1 MTERRQHPLSAA
13 FPRMANDEFQELKD
27 SIETNGVL
35 NPISLLDGMVLDGW
49 HRYSAATELGMDCP
63 AVVLGDGID
72 PRDFVLAQNKARR
85 NLTASQRANA
95 VTAVFQWRPHGD
107 QRSAVTADRP
117 NEPAV
122 TAEVSKTTKELAAIA
137 GVGTRTIEQAKAV
150 HAGAV
155 QEVQDAVK
163 VGAVTVEVAA
173 AVAKLPAKD
182 QVMLAAKGPDAMR
195 AAIRSEASTRATAQ
209 VKQAKAQAD
218 VDQNAA
224 DAHGDVDP
232 IALLEEAEQQISTLQ
247 AELVALQADDQ
258 KAETL
263 KFKRLAEI
271 ANRRQNELMETV
283 NAREK
288 ELQRMSNWLRRIGAA
303 VGEEDHSRA
312 VSKVEAK
319 FRESPALTTV

>member
-1 MTERRQHPLSAA
+1 MTERTQHPLSAA
-13 FPRMANDEFQELKD
+13 FPRMADDEFQELKD
-27 SIETNGVL
+27 SIETSGVL

-49 HRYSAATELGMDCP
+49 HRYSAATELGMNCP
-63 AVVLGDGID
+63 AVELGDDID

-117 NEPAV
+117 NMPAV
-122 TAEVSKTTKELAAIA
+122 TAELAKTTKELAAIA

-163 VGAVTVEVAA
+163 VGAVTVETAA
-173 AVAKLPAKD
+173 AVAKLPAEE
-182 QVMLAAKGPDAMR
+182 QVMLATKGPDAMR
-195 AAIRSEASTRATAQ
+195 AALRSGTSARATAQ
-209 VKQAKAQAD
+209 VRQTEAQA
-218 VDQNAA
+218 DQNAA
-224 DAHGDVDP
+224 DAHGDADP
-232 IALLEEAEQQISTLQ
+232 IAMLEEAEKQISTLQ
-247 AELVALQADDQ
+247 AELLALQADDQ

-263 KFKRLAEI
+263 KWRRLADV
-271 ANRRQNELMETV
+271 ARNRQDELMATV

-288 ELQRMSNWLRRIGAA
+288 ELQRMANWLRRIAAA
-303 VGEEDHSRA
+303 VCEEVHSRA
-312 VSKVEAK
+312 VAKVEAK
-319 FRESPALTTV
+319 FRESPVLKAT

>member
-1 MTERRQHPLSAA
+1 MTERTQHPLSAA
-13 FPRMANDEFQELKD
+13 FPRMADDEFQDLKD
-27 SIETNGVL
+27 SIETSGVL

-49 HRYSAATELGMDCP
+49 HRYSAATELGMNCP
-63 AVVLGDGID
+63 AVELGDDID

-107 QRSAVTADRP
+107 QRSAVTADRQNKP
-117 NEPAV
+117 ELTAV
-122 TAEVSKTTKELAAIA
+122 LPKTTRELAAIA

-163 VGAVTVEVAA
+163 VGTVTVETAA

-182 QVMLAAKGPDAMR
+182 QQMLAAKGPDAMR
-195 AAIRSEASTRATAQ
+195 AALRSGASARATAQ
-209 VKQAKAQAD
+209 VRQTEAQA
-218 VDQNAA
+218 DQNAA
-224 DAHGDVDP
+224 DAHGDADP
-232 IALLEEAEQQISTLQ
+232 IAMLEEAEKQISTLQ
-247 AELVALQADDQ
+247 AELLALQADDQ

-263 KFKRLAEI
+263 KWRRLADV
-271 ANRRQNELMETV
+271 ARNRQDELMTTV

-288 ELQRMSNWLRRIGAA
+288 ELQRMANWLRRVSKA
-303 VGEEDHSRA
+303 VGEEDHSQA
-312 VSKVEAK
+312 VAKVEAK
-319 FRESPALTTV
+319 FRESPALMTA

>member
-1 MTERRQHPLSAA
+1 
-13 FPRMANDEFQELKD
+13 MADDEFQELKD
-27 SIETNGVL
+27 SIEISGVL

-49 HRYSAATELGMDCP
+49 HRYSAATELGMSCP
-63 AVVLGDGID
+63 AVELGDDID

-107 QRSAVTADRP
+107 QRSAVTA
-117 NEPAV
+117 
-122 TAEVSKTTKELAAIA
+122 EVSKTTKELAAIA

-155 QEVQDAVK
+155 QEVRDAVK
-163 VGAVTVEVAA
+163 HGAVTVEVAA
-173 AVAKLPAKD
+173 ALAKLPDND
-182 QVMLAAKGPDAMR
+182 QVILASKGPAAMR
-195 AAIRSEASTRATAQ
+195 AALKSDTSARATAQ
-209 VKQAKAQAD
+209 VKQAKAQLEA
-218 VDQNAA
+218 DQNAA
-224 DAHGDVDP
+224 DAHGDADP
-232 IALLEEAEQQISTLQ
+232 IALLEEAEKQISTLQ
-247 AELVALQADDQ
+247 AELFALQADDQ

-288 ELQRMSNWLRRIGAA
+288 ELQRMANWLRRIGAA

-312 VSKVEAK
+312 VAKVEAK
-319 FRESPALTTV
+319 FRESPALTTVETAGEQQ

>member
-1 MTERRQHPLSAA
+1 MTERTQHPLSAA
-13 FPRMANDEFQELKD
+13 FPRMADDEFQELKD
-27 SIETNGVL
+27 SIEISGVL
-35 NPISLLDGMVLDGW
+35 NPISLLNGMVLDGW

-63 AVVLGDGID
+63 AVVLGDDID

-85 NLTASQRANA
+85 NLTASQRASA

-117 NEPAV
+117 NRPAM
-122 TAEVSKTTKELAAIA
+122 TAELPKTTKELAAIA

-163 VGAVTVEVAA
+163 VGAVTVETAA
-173 AVAKLPAKD
+173 AVAKLPAKE

-195 AAIRSEASTRATAQ
+195 AALKSDTSAKATAQ
-209 VKQAKAQAD
+209 VRQAEA
-218 VDQNAA
+218 DQNAA
-224 DAHGDVDP
+224 DAHGDADP
-232 IALLEEAEQQISTLQ
+232 IAMLEEAEKKISTLQ
-247 AELVALQADDQ
+247 AELIALQADDQ

-263 KFKRLAEI
+263 KWRRLADV
-271 ANRRQNELMETV
+271 ARNRQDELMATV

-288 ELQRMSNWLRRIGAA
+288 ELQRISNWLRRIGAA
-303 VGEEDHSRA
+303 VCEEDHSRA
-312 VSKVEAK
+312 VAKVEAK